1 MSLSWLGLLL
11 SFVLPPC
18 LFAAAYFFRVRGE
31 RLDGWRLA
39 ALTAFCALLSALAAV
54 VLAFYVSPQWRE
66 GARIVWTQV
75 RADGAPLTVGGGADE
90 TVVGWPRSESGESKV
105 GPSLTVTP
113 AAGGGATLVISGGD
127 GFITDRESG
136 EVLNGEP
143 VAVGESKQLGDYKLR
158 VNHLGWKVFHPLTRQ
173 IEVLTASNEVIGGFD
188 LREDRTR
195 PLQYL
200 LAPHVSPSL
209 FEKQR
214 VAEREKLEAW
224 AAGLWL
230 LRTDSRRVYVLDRA
244 NRKERALPPSAR
256 LSLVARWASLNLPFT
271 LTAEGQ
277 GAALSFRPP
286 WRFAVALPRPGMKVC
301 PDSPDAAGGEVK
313 LALTSH
319 PIPCEVAM
327 SLPFG
332 PRAGEV
338 RQVLTLDPQARRFT
352 GPGSAAAASENCQ
365 PGMRCPEAEAG
376 REGLAVRQGPYTF
389 NLAIAEDM
397 PRFWPCVL
405 MLACAFA
412 FLVWGLWL
420 AHERMPL
427 TNAWVVFGVVLVLWD
442 LLCFRLL
449 LAFRYALDPAAL
461 DALAVSGVTR
471 AFFALLVVPGFL
483 LLLARLRSDHN
494 EKPPEPADAARAFR
508 RAFAYLLALWL
519 VGFSLSLFGTSR
531 LVWHE
536 LPDSYHTLSLSLPWS
551 SLGGALV
558 YAGVFWLAP
567 LLLLTVY
574 MVYLYSPGDAEESVF
589 LKPWKRWG
597 AEKAEAS
604 PEEDEEAADWDGGGW
619 DEEAELRPPAPSQPA
634 EAAPGLWKGP
644 IREFFI
650 LVRRLGAV
658 ALLLFSPWRWAEEAY
673 LPTVKRPDNW
683 GRVLRSWG
691 GLFWYLV
698 LFSCR
703 FAIFALGCFLL
714 RFVVPG
720 DNKFVQEI
728 AVPIFFFWVAL
739 DWIGLALA
747 LKKLNREPRARWEW
761 LRLAALAV
769 WTISLPAIVLP
780 ISLADF
786 GSLLPVLAI
795 LFPLAAVLL
804 LSGSTRFGLRGGGL
818 FRKLADRRAGL
829 AAVFAILVLFG
840 GGYYFYENVMGFID
854 VPIIRS
860 QGKRLFP
867 RLLNFKYGTGAQR
880 WALVANSFVGGE
892 GMPYQELLNGNQHT
906 WEDKAIA
913 HFGGWT
919 GEGYGKAP
927 TRLSQVRQDTLQYDS
942 AFSFFVVS
950 EYGFVG
956 GALLL
961 MLYALPLVIV
971 LVAAREHFDAGYALA
986 VVVASAFFIEAL
998 YHAGMNWGAF
1008 PMTGRNLPLLSVN
1021 SPSDLFRWTILFGF
1035 ALQNIFWRYKGSGR
1049 FWEQAS
1055 SLLPEEEDEAPAP
1068 EDEADSFEGA
1078 PVTGWRLAAC
1088 GLVVL
1093 LFPLL
1098 TFGMVLW
1105 SGAGVARDKEKE
1117 LEVFSYEPL
1126 LKGVKAWLDS
1136 GYIVYAEEPPEKG
1149 KRLIPRLEKLDDPD
1163 AREFILQEIYR
1174 FNARNPQGRLEDV
1187 SNEQAQIFHD
1197 YLAPAR
1203 DLRAY
1208 DRFLEKLRGTAS
1220 EKPRP
1225 SIFRLDGVRD
1235 RSGKVVDYKVVP
1247 NEEFNVRFM
1256 FRQQDDDV
1264 RLPQVSYGGAPLIAP
1279 VWLNGH
1285 YTSAVAPSASPLAE
1299 LPWIE
1304 HLTRAMESEWR
1315 RVGRDEG
1322 AQLYGK
1328 LTLDRPLQEAAQ
1340 RFAASKGLGLH
1351 EKNLAGPASDY
1362 EAKYPPRVAI
1372 SVIGLPDG
1380 KVYALGG
1387 WPRMTSSGG
1396 SWARVEVPGGNGTRA
1411 AWIPSA
1417 AWLEEKAPVELRR
1430 RYEGDRNF
1438 DRAMVMGSSTKPLWA
1453 SAVLKIHPRLDSLL
1467 RVLPDT
1473 GEENEAFGLAVPGE
1487 GWDIHTR
1494 VKQWINFD
1502 QFLTYSDNRYQ
1513 VRMGLLGLAAKDGD
1527 RVKLSQY
1534 KGSPVES
1541 VSGQNKPEG
1550 KEPEFTPAVQIRR
1563 DGPKGTLVGLDLADT
1578 ELSRYMH
1585 NMYSIGVKGVGNP
1598 DGNLT
1603 REFLYRRSFWTLNER
1618 DDSERFRSDASVL
1631 LNFISPQVPDFYL
1644 DKLTDPRQFV
1654 NMLLGGLDNRWA
1666 NVDLAAAFGSCVTGH
1681 PVLAHIVEGREP
1693 VRFLPER
1700 QQDLDPKIAAVV
1712 RRGLNG
1718 AVERDG
1724 GTARSLGSDP
1734 ELAFLKQKVKFYAKT
1749 GTLEPRENANDISR
1763 IVFAAVRWKDEGK
1776 GEVAAGLVFAVVA
1789 ENSDRGVA
1797 TGWLRDFIVENKSE
1811 ISKLLG
1817 L

>member
-1 MSLSWLGLLL
+1 MGLSWLGLLL

-18 LFAAAYFFRVRGE
+18 LFVAAYFFRVRGE

-39 ALTAFCALLSALAAV
+39 ALTTACALLSALAAV
-54 VLAFYVSPQWRE
+54 VLAFYASPQWRE

-75 RADGAPLTVGGGADE
+75 RADGAPLAVGGGGAE
-90 TVVGWPRSESGESKV
+90 TVVGWPRSESGQSQV
-105 GPSLTVTP
+105 GPSLVVTP
-113 AAGGGATLVISGGD
+113 AAGGARLTISGGD
-127 GFITDRESG
+127 GFITDRGSG

-143 VAVGESKQLGDYKLR
+143 IAVGESKQLGEYVLR
-158 VNHLGWKVFHPLTRQ
+158 VNHLGWKAFHPLTPQ
-173 IEVLTASNEVIGGFD
+173 LEVLAPSGEMLGGFD

-200 LAPHVSPSL
+200 LAPHVNPSL

-230 LRTDSRRVYVLDRA
+230 LRTDSRRVYVLDRSDK
-244 NRKERALPPSAR
+244 KERVLSPSAR
-256 LSLVARWASLNLPFT
+256 LSLVARWGSLSLPFT
-271 LTAEGQ
+271 LSTEGQ
-277 GAALSFRPP
+277 SAALSFRTP
-286 WRFAVALPRPGMKVC
+286 WRFAVALPRPGMKIC
-301 PDSPDAAGGEVK
+301 PDSPDAADGEVK
-313 LALTSH
+313 LTLTSR
-319 PIPCEVAM
+319 PFPCEVAM

-332 PRAGEV
+332 PQAGEV
-338 RQVLTLDPQARRFT
+338 RQVLTLDPAARRFT
-352 GPGSAAAASENCQ
+352 GQGGGAASELCQ
-365 PGMRCPEAEAG
+365 PGMRCPGAEDG
-376 REGLAVRQGPYTF
+376 RGGLAVRQGPYTF
-389 NLAIAEDM
+389 NLDIAEDM

-405 MLACAFA
+405 MLACALGF
-412 FLVWGLWL
+412 FVWGLWL
-420 AHERMPL
+420 VHERMPL
-427 TNAWVVFGVVLVLWD
+427 TNTWVVFGVGLVIWN

-449 LAFRYALDPAAL
+449 LSFRYALDPAAL

-471 AFFALLVVPGFL
+471 AFFWLLVVPGFL
-483 LLLARLRSDHN
+483 LLLARLRSDHY
-494 EKPPEPADAARAFR
+494 ERPPERDDAARAFR
-508 RAFAYLLALWL
+508 GAALYLAALWV

-531 LVWHE
+531 LIWHE
-536 LPDSYHTLSLSLPWS
+536 LPESYHTLSLSLPWS
-551 SLGGALV
+551 SLGGVLV

-567 LLLLTVY
+567 LLLLTAY
-574 MVYLYSPGDAEESVF
+574 MVYLYSPDDAGESTF
-589 LKPWKRWG
+589 LRPWKRWG
-597 AEKAEAS
+597 AESAAGAS
-604 PEEDEEAADWDGGGW
+604 LEEEEDAAEWDAGGW
-619 DEEAELRPPAPSQPA
+619 DEEAEQGQPAPSRATEPA
-634 EAAPGLWKGP
+634 ARGWKAVIKGGFRLVPRMAA
-644 IREFFI
+644 
-650 LVRRLGAV
+650 VT
-658 ALLLFSPWRWAEEAY
+658 LLLFSPWRWAEESY
-673 LPTVKRPDNW
+673 LPAVKRPDFW
-683 GRVLRSWG
+683 AGVLRGWG
-691 GLFWYLV
+691 GLFGYCL
-698 LFSCR
+698 LFSFR
-703 FAIFALGCFLL
+703 FAL
-714 RFVVPG
+714 FVVVCWIPRLMQLG
-720 DNKFVQEI
+720 DKFVQEM
-728 AVPIFFFWVAL
+728 AVPLFFFWLAL

-747 LKKLNREPRARWEW
+747 LKTLNREPRVRWEW
-761 LRLAALAV
+761 LRLAVLAV
-769 WTISLPAIVLP
+769 WTISLPAILLPVLM
-780 ISLADF
+780 ADF

-804 LSGSTRFGLRGGGL
+804 LSGSERFSLRGGGL
-818 FRKLADRRAGL
+818 LRKLADRRAGL
-829 AAVFAILVLFG
+829 AAVFAILVLFS
-840 GGYYFYENVMGFID
+840 GGYYFYENMMGFVN
-854 VPIIRS
+854 VPVIRS

-892 GMPYQELLNGNQHT
+892 GMPSQELLNGNQHM
-906 WEDKAIA
+906 WENKAIA

-919 GEGYGKAP
+919 GEGFGKAP

-950 EYGFVG
+950 EYGYVG

-961 MLYALPLVIV
+961 LLYAVPLLII

-986 VVVASAFFIEAL
+986 VIVASAFFIEAL

-1008 PMTGRNLPLLSVN
+1008 PLTGRNLPLLSVN

-1049 FWEQAS
+1049 FWEQAT
-1055 SLLPEEEDEAPAP
+1055 SLLPEDEAAATAP
-1068 EDEADSFEGA
+1068 GDEEADSFEGS
-1078 PVTGWRLAAC
+1078 PVLGWRLAAC

-1098 TFGMVLW
+1098 SFGTVLW
-1105 SGAGVARDKEKE
+1105 SGAGIARDTEKE

-1163 AREFILQEIYR
+1163 AREFILQEVYR
-1174 FNARNPQGRLEDV
+1174 FNSRNPQGHLEDV
-1187 SNEQAQIFHD
+1187 SKEQAKIFRD
-1197 YLAPAR
+1197 YLAPAK

-1208 DRFLEKLRGTAS
+1208 DRFLEELRGTAS

-1225 SIFRLDGVRD
+1225 SIFRLDGERD

-1247 NEEFNVRFM
+1247 NDEFNFRFM
-1256 FRQQDDDV
+1256 FRQQDEDV
-1264 RLPQVSYGGAPLIAP
+1264 RLPQISYGGATLIGP

-1285 YTSAVAPSASPLAE
+1285 YTSAAAPSASALTE
-1299 LPWIE
+1299 LPWVE
-1304 HLTRAMESEWR
+1304 QLTRAMESEWR
-1315 RVGRDEG
+1315 RVGRAEG

-1328 LTLDRPLQEAAQ
+1328 LTLDRPLQESAQ
-1340 RFAASKGLGLH
+1340 RFAALKGLGLH
-1351 EKNLAGPASDY
+1351 EKNLAGPGSDY

-1387 WPRMTSSGG
+1387 WPRMTSATN
-1396 SWARVEVPGGNGTRA
+1396 SWVRAEVPTGNGTRP

-1417 AWLEEKAPVELRR
+1417 AWLEEKAPVELKR

-1473 GEENEAFGLAVPGE
+1473 GEENEAFGLTVPGK

-1513 VRMGLLGLAAKDGD
+1513 VRMGLLALASKDGD
-1527 RVKLSQY
+1527 RVKLGPY

-1550 KEPEFTPAVQIRR
+1550 KEPEFQPAIVQIQR
-1563 DGPKGTLVGLDLADT
+1563 DGTKGTITKLHLADT
-1578 ELSRYMH
+1578 ELGKYLNR
-1585 NMYSIGVKGVGNP
+1585 MYSVGVKGVNGP
-1598 DGNLT
+1598 DGAAT

-1618 DDSERFRSDASVL
+1618 DDSERFQSEPSVL
-1631 LNFISPQVPDFYL
+1631 LNFISPQVPDFYF

-1666 NVDLAAAFGSCVTGH
+1666 NVDLAAAFGSCITGH
-1681 PVLAHIVEGREP
+1681 PVLAHIVEGRGP
-1693 VRFLPER
+1693 VQFLPER
-1700 QQDLDPKIAAVV
+1700 QELDPKVAAVV

-1718 AVERDG
+1718 VVERDG

-1763 IVFAAVRWKDEGK
+1763 IVFAAVRWKDESK

-1797 TGWLRDFIVENKSE
+1797 TAWLRDFLVENKSE